1 MAKSFYA
8 IILYCQ
14 DGYELYRH
22 ESYDK
27 GIREAKKLARYLLTD
42 EWAKYSCESTHARI
56 GTMKVAIFKEGEGQL
71 TGAAALCEWD
81 MEHPQYRHYETSH
94 SLF

>member
-1 MAKSFYA
+1 MSKSFYT

-42 EWAKYSCESTHARI
+42 DWATISAESTHARL
-56 GTMKVAIFKEGEGQL
+56 GTMKVAIFKEGEL
-71 TGAAALCEWD
+71 TQSIK
-81 MEHPQYRHYETSH
+81 P
-94 SLF
+94 